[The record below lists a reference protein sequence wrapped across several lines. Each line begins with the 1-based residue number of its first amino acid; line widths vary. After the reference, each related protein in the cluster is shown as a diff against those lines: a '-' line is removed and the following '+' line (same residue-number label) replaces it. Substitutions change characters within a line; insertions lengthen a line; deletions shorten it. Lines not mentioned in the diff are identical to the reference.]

1 MVEPPLGEPDMPSL
15 LAALAALDRDLYC
28 IVEQDMYP
36 CEFDDAAPDRDGAPA
51 STSRRCGLGRRAAAL
66 ADPG

>member
-36 CEFDDAAPDRDGAPA
+36 CDFDKPLPIAMR
-51 STSRRCGLGRRAAAL
+51 T
-66 ADPG
+66 

>member
-15 LAALAALDRDLYC
+15 LTALGSLDRDLYC

-36 CEFDDAAPDRDGAPA
+36 CEPDQPLPIATRTREYFA
-51 STSRRCGLGRRAAAL
+51 SHGLSSRKEGVI
-66 ADPG
+66 DP